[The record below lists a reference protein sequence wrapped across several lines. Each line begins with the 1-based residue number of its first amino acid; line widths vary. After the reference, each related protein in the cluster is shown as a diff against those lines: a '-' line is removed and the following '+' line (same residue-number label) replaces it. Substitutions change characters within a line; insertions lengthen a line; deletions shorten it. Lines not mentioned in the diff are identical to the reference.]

1 MPNLF
6 DPIDLGPLT
15 LTNRIVIPPMC
26 QYSAHGGLATDWHLI
41 HIGSLALSGAALLIM
56 EATAVAEEGRITPD
70 CLGLWRDDQSEAL
83 AALVKTVRSHSPIR
97 LGIQLSHAGRKA
109 SSHSPRTGG
118 SGPLGSADGWP
129 TIGPSAVPV
138 SERWPVPTPLTAD
151 DMDRVVEQFVTAA
164 KRAVDAGFDLIEL
177 HGAHGYL
184 LSSFLSPLA
193 NQRTDEFGGGY
204 DNRARFPLR
213 VFDAVR
219 EAVPSTV
226 ALGVRVNGTD
236 WAEGGITPDEA
247 CRFAV
252 DLERHGADFIHV
264 SSGGNARGDIPLGP
278 AYQIPPAR
286 LIRRHV
292 NIPVIGVG
300 LISSPVLADEL
311 VADGSVDL
319 VGVGRGH
326 LHNPHWTW
334 SAAEMLGHHLHVPY
348 QYARARTSSFEPPKS
363 WQHLG
368 RQEVQP
374 TP

>member
-6 DPIDLGPLT
+6 DPIELGPLA
-15 LTNRIVIPPMC
+15 LPNRIVIPPMC
-26 QYSAHGGLATDWHLI
+26 QYSARDGVATDWHLI
-41 HIGSLALSGAALLIM
+41 HVGSLALSGAALLIM
-56 EATAVAEEGRITPD
+56 EATAVSEEGRITHD
-70 CLGLWRDDQSEAL
+70 CLGLWRDDQAETL
-83 AALVKTVRSHSPIR
+83 AALVKTVRSHSSIR

-118 SGPLGSADGWP
+118 SGPLDPADAWP
-129 TIGPSAVPV
+129 TIGPSAVAV
-138 SERWPVPTPLTAD
+138 SDRWPAPLPLDRD
-151 DMDRVVEQFVTAA
+151 DMDRVLDDYVTAA

-177 HGAHGYL
+177 HAAHGYL

-193 NQRTDEFGGGY
+193 NRRTDEFGGGY
-204 DNRARFPLR
+204 ENRARFPLR
-213 VFDAVR
+213 VFEAVR
-219 EAVPSTV
+219 AAVPEAV

-236 WAEGGITPDEA
+236 WADGGITPEEA

-252 DLERHGADFIHV
+252 DLEQRRADFVHV
-264 SSGGNARGDIPLGP
+264 SSGGNAPADIPLGP

-292 NIPVIGVG
+292 KIPVIGVG
-300 LISSPVLADEL
+300 LINSPALADEL
-311 VADGSVDL
+311 IADGSVDL
-319 VGVGRGH
+319 VGIGRGH

-334 SAAEMLGHHLHVPY
+334 SAAELLDHRLDVPY
-348 QYARARTSSFEPPKS
+348 QYARARTSTFEPPKS